1 MLSRKFLARSS
12 NSFWNLKE
20 EMSLVED
27 IREVEVFEK
36 EESRHTQVPGVGV
49 IEDVQ
54 VKIVLGAGARWPSC
68 SNYNCACTY
77 TRIPSSTCVYCRLAL
92 R

>member
-1 MLSRKFLARSS
+1 MITRKCANKGWRICVINILQAPQFI
-12 NSFWNLKE
+12 NFDTF
-20 EMSLVED
+20 MV
-27 IREVEVFEK
+27 
-36 EESRHTQVPGVGV
+36 RHTQVSGVAI

-68 SNYNCACTY
+68 SSHSCACTY
-77 TRIPSSTCVYCRLAL
+77 TGNPSSTSVYCRLAL